1 MILHN
6 FLKKRIFW
14 YESQICNM
22 VDLREYIKGEKKMK
36 EREGLK
42 LNIDD
47 ILENNYLIADL
58 MMIPEMRKRLENATR
73 EDIKKISVHFKDKK
87 KVKEFA
93 SLLKSGKYEDYC
105 KSKIGDQGYQ
115 LLIDS
120 LKEVAGV
127 GKYEILYKACYS
139 LLYNIENQDNAVE
152 EFIKTL
158 DDFSWD
164 VLLELMEPLEREKN
178 IDIEKIKKKI
188 KFEIAIKLK
197 EQGVSLDIIKTIGE
211 FTNEEINKINE
222 VK

>member
-1 MILHN
+1 M
-6 FLKKRIFW
+6 KKR
-14 YESQICNM
+14 E
-22 VDLREYIKGEKKMK
+22 E
-36 EREGLK
+36 LK

-73 EDIKKISVHFKDKK
+73 EDIKKISEYFKDKK

-105 KSKIGDQGYQ
+105 KSKIGDQDYQ

-127 GKYEILYKACYS
+127 GKYEILYKACYK
-139 LLYNIENQDNAVE
+139 LLCNIGNQDHAIK

-178 IDIEKIKKKI
+178 IDIGKIKKKI
-188 KFEIAIKLK
+188 KFEVAKKLK
-197 EQGVSLDIIKTIGE
+197 EQGVSLDIIKSIGE
-211 FTNEEINKINE
+211 LIDEEINKINE